1 MAIRLLASSGALF
14 YKHHMLNEMF
24 MIDKWM
30 VRIDSYS
37 SLFARRSSWGLDA
50 VLFQLLFCFI

>member
-1 MAIRLLASSGALF
+1 MAIRLLASGRALF

-30 VRIDSYS
+30 VSMILICI
-37 SLFARRSSWGLDA
+37 SLCLPVGLA
-50 VLFQLLFCFI
+50 GG